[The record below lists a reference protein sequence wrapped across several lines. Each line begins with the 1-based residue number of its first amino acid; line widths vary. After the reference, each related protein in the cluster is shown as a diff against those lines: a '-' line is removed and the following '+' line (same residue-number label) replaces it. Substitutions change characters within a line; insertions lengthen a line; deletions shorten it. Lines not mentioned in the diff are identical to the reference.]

1 MKGNFQCVE
10 EDSERLAEKTNGSVL
25 DPLGATETNGLE
37 TIETSGQQPSGA
49 CVSELTEKAG
59 SPRGSLESKRGVQ
72 NTRSFEP
79 PSEGSEHVDESFG
92 EKIVGNVS
100 NAVKQ
105 DGMYST
111 VPGVV
116 TGG

>member
-10 EDSERLAEKTNGSVL
+10 EGSEGLAEKTNGSVL

-59 SPRGSLESKRGVQ
+59 
-72 NTRSFEP
+72 F
-79 PSEGSEHVDESFG
+79 F
-92 EKIVGNVS
+92 
-100 NAVKQ
+100 
-105 DGMYST
+105 
-111 VPGVV
+111 PGFP
-116 TGG
+116 GD